1 MKIEALFPYI
11 LPDVPGAPDITV
23 KQALLNSAI
32 EFCVQTHAWNE
43 ICDPVALVDGE
54 RDYDIDVPNGARVV
68 TLKNVWAANRE
79 LIPVTMAQL
88 QDKMPNWQDA
98 TGSQP
103 AYFNIPGETS
113 TVRVYPIPQLANS
126 ALLTFRAVYAPLL
139 SAALLPDSLINR
151 YLEPIIS
158 GAKHRLMLA
167 PGKGWS
173 NPPLAEFHRAQFDD
187 GMVKAKIDVIHE
199 KAQGSIKVRPV
210 RFI

>member
-11 LPDVPGAPDITV
+11 LPDVPGAPDVTV
-23 KQALLNSAI
+23 KQALLHSAI
-32 EFCVQTHAWNE
+32 EFCVETHAWNE
-43 ICDPVALVDGE
+43 ISDPVVLVDGQ
-54 RDYDIDVPNGARVV
+54 RDYDIDAPNGARVV

-79 LIPVTMAQL
+79 LIAVSMSQL

-103 AYFNIPGETS
+103 NYFNIPADLS
-113 TVRVYPIPQLANS
+113 VVRVYPIPTVSNG
-126 ALLTFRAVYAPLL
+126 ALLTFRAVYAPTIA
-139 SAALLPDSLINR
+139 SVLLPDDLITR

-173 NPPLAEFHRAQFDD
+173 NPQLAVYHRSRFED
-187 GMVKAKIDVIHE
+187 GMVKAKIDVIHD
-199 KAQGSIKVRPV
+199 KAQGSIRVRPV
-210 RFI
+210 RFV